1 MDRDPPTTTGKHKRP
16 AVAAVDEVS
25 DADVE
30 EFYAILRRHHRM
42 RDASRR
48 LVSGAGAR
56 AGAQAPT
63 RVPAWRPSFSMV
75 DFAQPAPMPA
85 AVPPLRQQ
93 QLPVAG
99 NIDHAATASRQHRPR
114 PQRRAGAPG
123 AGHPAS
129 RARPGVGTKTTR
141 ALCLSMYVYTCTF
154 TRRRGRVLTDDLLIT
169 GRYSASQSL
178 ACNSVFLKE
187 YNELYLK
194 QFLEHDIFLLAHT
207 EDPYANANPK
217 HDVDDRSLCTK
228 DHRVKLWMG
237 SDGRA
242 QITTN
247 WYDLVKGAHLS
258 VGEMVVFEFDRD
270 DDDVL
275 FIMLVSNVKMGG
287 PVKA

>member
-99 NIDHAATASRQHRPR
+99 NIDHAATASRHHRPR

-129 RARPGVGTKTTR
+129 RARPGVF
-141 ALCLSMYVYTCTF
+141 S
-154 TRRRGRVLTDDLLIT
+154 
-169 GRYSASQSL
+169 
-178 ACNSVFLKE
+178 KE

-228 DHRVKLWMG
+228 DHRVKLRMG

-242 QITTN
+242 
-247 WYDLVKGAHLS
+247 
-258 VGEMVVFEFDRD
+258 
-270 DDDVL
+270 
-275 FIMLVSNVKMGG
+275 
-287 PVKA
+287 